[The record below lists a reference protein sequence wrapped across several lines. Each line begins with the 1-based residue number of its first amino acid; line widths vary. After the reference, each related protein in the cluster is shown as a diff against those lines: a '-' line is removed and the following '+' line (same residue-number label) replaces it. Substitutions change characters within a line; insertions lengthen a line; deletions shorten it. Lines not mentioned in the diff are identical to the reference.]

1 MICFKKF
8 MILWLESNLYHLGID
23 KNYAQE
29 YSLEK
34 GQSDLAGQG
43 NLEASVHFIEIG
55 TKCKSCTLKTDIL
68 CSDFTA
74 VKIDHF

>member
-1 MICFKKF
+1 MVGKLFIP
-8 MILWLESNLYHLGID
+8 SGID
-23 KNYAQE
+23 KNHVRE
-29 YSLEK
+29 YSLENS
-34 GQSDLAGQG
+34 QSDLTGQG

-55 TKCKSCTLKTDIL
+55 TKCKTDIL